1 MQSRIRFAA
10 VAGTTYY
17 FAVSTFFDTT
27 VANLHFTLFEGPPPL
42 TLSLELSPFG
52 VLDHPGGTVTISGV
66 LTCSV
71 PVLVGMIGNAAQ
83 THGSI
88 TDSSVFTAE
97 VDCNGRT
104 PWSTQINANLGT
116 TSLSQAPPQFHI
128 GVLTVTLTAFC
139 PGCGDERPCLY
150 QRYFIPRSGEGE
162 GLK

>member
-1 MQSRIRFAA
+1 ELEANTFGSSYNTFLAAYTGTRGALTQIACNNTAGGSVQSRIRFAA

-17 FAVSTFFDTT
+17 FAVSTFFDGPTD
-27 VANLHFTLFEGPPPL
+27 NLNFTLFEGPPPL

-71 PVLVGMIGNAAQ
+71 PVLVGMIGNATQ
-83 THGSI
+83 THGSV

-104 PWSTQINANLGT
+104 PWSTEINANLGT
-116 TSLSQAPPQFHI
+116 TSPSQAPPQ
-128 GVLTVTLTAFC
+128 
-139 PGCGDERPCLY
+139 
-150 QRYFIPRSGEGE
+150 
-162 GLK
+162 